1 MIQPSKSPLYYPTM
15 NSQSA
20 SMLGIAFR
28 ENRLNVSLAR
38 LVSNPLSVICSVSLK
53 PLRTKTWS
61 ASPALYRR
69 YRVKKVNRFLRIVKV
84 RTSELKRQ
92 RHALR
97 VGNQMALAARL
108 GFISGIGTSLVPPK
122 TARTEEESI
131 TARDQSILP
140 VLQSPSSRKR
150 RIFSQIPASCQSR
163 RRRQQVIPQPQ
174 PISCGS
180 ISQGM
185 PLRKTKTIPLSAFLS
200 GTGGRPPLGF
210 GFSGG
215 SSGRITSHSSSVTSS
230 FAIGMPPSYC
240 WTCSIS
246 AFSSPNLRFC

>member
-1 MIQPSKSPLYYPTM
+1 MIQPSKSPLYYPAV

-20 SMLGIAFR
+20 SVLGISFR
-28 ENRLNVSLAR
+28 ENRLNVSLTR
-38 LVSNPLSVICSVSLK
+38 FISNPRSVVCSVSLK
-53 PLRTKTWS
+53 PLGTKTWS

-84 RTSELKRQ
+84 RTGELKRQ
-92 RHALR
+92 RHTLS
-97 VGNQMALAARL
+97 VSNQMALAARL
-108 GFISGIGTSLVPPK
+108 GFICGIGTGLIPPK

-140 VLQSPSSRKR
+140 VLPSPSKRKR
-150 RIFSQIPASCQSR
+150 RIFSQTPASCQSL

-174 PISCGS
+174 PISCGN
-180 ISQGM
+180 ISHGM
-185 PLRKTKTIPLSAFLS
+185 PLRRTKIIPLSAFLS

-215 SSGRITSHSSSVTSS
+215 SSGRITSHNSSVTSS

>member
-20 SMLGIAFR
+20 SVLGIAFR

-38 LVSNPLSVICSVSLK
+38 LVSNPLSVICPVSLK

-84 RTSELKRQ
+84 RTGELKRQ

-97 VGNQMALAARL
+97 VSNQMALAARL
-108 GFISGIGTSLVPPK
+108 GFISGIGTGLIPPK

-140 VLQSPSSRKR
+140 VLPSCSSRTR
-150 RIFSQIPASCQSR
+150 RIPPCFSAESDSEE
-163 RRRQQVIPQPQ
+163 
-174 PISCGS
+174 
-180 ISQGM
+180 
-185 PLRKTKTIPLSAFLS
+185 FLS
-200 GTGGRPPLGF
+200 SHERRL
-210 GFSGG
+210 FS
-215 SSGRITSHSSSVTSS
+215 
-230 FAIGMPPSYC
+230 
-240 WTCSIS
+240 
-246 AFSSPNLRFC
+246 